1 MAKKGRLKNRFWVP
15 KKLCEALAEA
25 AKEKSMTL
33 KEYMDELSVYLL
45 LGEFE

>member
-1 MAKKGRLKNRFWVP
+1 MVKKGCLKSRLWVP
-15 KKLCEALAEA
+15 KKLYDALAEA
-25 AKEKSMTL
+25 AEEESMTL

>member
-1 MAKKGRLKNRFWVP
+1 MAKKECLKNRFWVP
-15 KKLCEALAEA
+15 KNLYDALVSA
-25 AKEKSMTL
+25 AQEKSMTL